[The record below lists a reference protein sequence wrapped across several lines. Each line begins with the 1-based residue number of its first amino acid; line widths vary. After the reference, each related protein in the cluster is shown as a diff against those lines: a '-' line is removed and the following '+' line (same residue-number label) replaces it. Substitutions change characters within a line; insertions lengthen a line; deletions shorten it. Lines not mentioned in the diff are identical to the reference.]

1 MEIFFEWEERFLLF
15 LQDSVRGPVLDR
27 IMQFITSL
35 GDGGFLAILACLVL
49 ILIPRFRKT
58 GLTASLSLAL
68 DYLFLNLILKNLVA
82 RVRPY
87 VLIEKLHLIAKE
99 PSDYSF
105 PSGHSGAA
113 FAVASVLFL
122 CMPRKVGIPAMA
134 LAALIDFSRLY
145 LGAHFPTDV
154 IGGVL
159 LGCLTVWISW
169 RLVWKRKNR
178 K

>member
-134 LAALIDFSRLY
+134 LAALIAFSRLY

-159 LGCLTVWISW
+159 LGCLTGWISW

>member
-1 MEIFFEWEERFLLF
+1 MEAFFEWEEQFLMF
-15 LQDSVRGPVLDR
+15 LQNSVRGPVLDT

-35 GDGGFLAILACLVL
+35 GNGGFLAILTCLVL
-49 ILIPRFRKT
+49 LLVPRWRKV

-68 DYLFLNLILKNLVA
+68 DYVFLNLILKNIVA

-87 VLIEKLHLIAKE
+87 VLLEGLQLITRG

-105 PSGHSGAA
+105 PSGHTGSA

-122 CMPRKVGIPAMA
+122 CMPRKAGIPAMI
-134 LAALIDFSRLY
+134 LAALIAFSRLY

-154 IGGVL
+154 MGGAII
-159 LGCLTVWISW
+159 GCLTGVIAWK
-169 RLVWKRKNR
+169 LVWKRK
-178 K
+178 

>member
-1 MEIFFEWEERFLLF
+1 MVFLWF
-15 LQDSVRGPVLDR
+15 LESLRTPAADR

-134 LAALIDFSRLY
+134 LAALIAFSRLY

-159 LGCLTVWISW
+159 LGCLTGWISW
-169 RLVWKRKNR
+169 RLVWKRK